1 MTDIQRSIL
10 MVTSALAI
18 LLVALILR
26 STGKQA
32 DKVRPIEAKLAF
44 NAESACEAAK
54 KLAADFPERGTG
66 TEESGAAADWI
77 EAQMKG
83 MRLDTDRQD
92 FDMWIAGKRVTGQ
105 NVVGTLKGSRS
116 EAIVLIAHYDIPYHV
131 REGAMDDASGVG
143 VLLELA
149 RVFSRERQN
158 QKKTLVFIA
167 SDAEEWGM
175 LGARHYA
182 RNHPAPEQIRAA
194 ISLDMV
200 RLENDGR
207 VSVVGEG
214 QFRGQVPAW
223 LWMLAED
230 CIVRNGGEP
239 ISNGTFE
246 QFLSQAVNISSTDQ
260 GPFLREGIPA
270 VNLGANLST
279 SPLGRK
285 IYHTVQ
291 DTSENLKP
299 EHFDIYGKSAELMVR
314 SLIGLD
320 RLTVNDP
327 HYLRT
332 GTRTYV
338 GRSSLRAMQLIIFIP
353 LLLATSLLYYNLR
366 MRENPTR
373 EILVEVANL
382 LLFVAPWAL
391 ALVALRLLVL
401 RNVIPR
407 YELYP
412 ATPLDPFL
420 NTPVWSAIA
429 VVAVT
434 AAAGWV
440 AVWFARRA
448 LSLSGRVDFENS
460 RAVCLDML
468 LTMAVVTLFINRF
481 AAILFLA
488 PAALLWS
495 WLDAGRTPK
504 RVCINLALLIGGALP
519 LALLTV
525 TLAKDLMLG
534 PYVLWYLM
542 LGAGY
547 GFFSPLTVMLAAGV
561 ATLGVRLLQQ
571 SLSPADA
578 AADTAVEES
587 AAEQVE
593 AQSE

>member
-1 MTDIQRSIL
+1 MTEIQRSIL

-32 DKVRPIEAKLAF
+32 VKVRPVEAKLAF
-44 NAESACEAAK
+44 NAASACEKAK

-66 TEESGAAADWI
+66 TEESRAAADWI
-77 EAQMKG
+77 ESQMKR
-83 MRLDTDRQD
+83 MHLDTDRQD
-92 FDMWIAGKRVTGQ
+92 FDMWIAGERVTGQ
-105 NVVGTLKGSRS
+105 NVIGTLNGSRS
-116 EAIVLIAHYDIPYHV
+116 ETIVLIAHYDIPYHV

-149 RVFSRERQN
+149 RVFSRERQK
-158 QKKTLVFIA
+158 QKRTLVFIA

-182 RNHPAPEQIRAA
+182 RTHPAPEQIRAA

-200 RLENDGR
+200 RPEDDGR
-207 VSVVGEG
+207 ISVVGEG

-230 CIVRNGGEP
+230 CVVKSGGEP

-285 IYHTVQ
+285 IYHTVR

-299 EHFDIYGKSAELMVR
+299 EFFDIYGQSAELMVR
-314 SLIGLD
+314 SLSALD
-320 RLTVNDP
+320 RSTVNDP

-332 GTRTYV
+332 GARTYV

-353 LLLATSLLYYNLR
+353 LLLATCFVYYNLR

-373 EILVEVANL
+373 EILAEVANL
-382 LLFVAPWAL
+382 LFFVAPWAL

-401 RNVIPR
+401 GNVIPR

-420 NTPVWSAIA
+420 NEPVWSAIA

-448 LSLSGRVDFENS
+448 LSLSGRVDFASS

-468 LTMAVVTLFINRF
+468 LTLAVVTLFINGF
-481 AAILFLA
+481 AACLFLA
-488 PAALLWS
+488 PAAFLWS
-495 WLDAGRTPK
+495 WLDAGRSPR
-504 RVCINLALLIGGALP
+504 RVGINLALLIAGALP
-519 LALLTV
+519 LALLTA

-547 GFFSPLTVMLAAGV
+547 GFFSPLTVMLAAGT

-571 SLSPADA
+571 SLSPAD
-578 AADTAVEES
+578 TTVEES
-587 AAEQVE
+587 GAEQVE
-593 AQSE
+593 AQNE